1 MQLLPVMVAAMA
13 GLSMAHP
20 NHPTRRDVIAPRGRC
35 GAPEPSRS
43 NIEASRRMAKQQKF
57 NPEVALQST
66 DDQIE
71 LGVYFH
77 IISDGTDPVAEGGT
91 VLDTALNAQL
101 STLNADYQQAG
112 ISFKLVN
119 TTRTVNKDW
128 FHVEM
133 NSDQEIQMKKALRK
147 GTYRDINIYFA
158 SLTGGVLGWCTYPET
173 NPSDHQITADGCAV
187 AFASLPGGTAPY
199 NLGRTLTHELGH
211 WLNLFHTFQ
220 GGCSA
225 ENDSV
230 EDTPAEQ
237 GPTYGCPA
245 TPVDTCTGPGFDGL
259 DNTNNFMNYVDDSC
273 MTNFT
278 SGQITRM
285 HQSFNSFRKAI

>member
-91 VLDTALNAQL
+91 VLDTALNAQ
-101 STLNADYQQAG
+101 
-112 ISFKLVN
+112 V
-119 TTRTVNKDW
+119 
-128 FHVEM
+128 
-133 NSDQEIQMKKALRK
+133 
-147 GTYRDINIYFA
+147 
-158 SLTGGVLGWCTYPET
+158 
-173 NPSDHQITADGCAV
+173 
-187 AFASLPGGTAPY
+187 
-199 NLGRTLTHELGH
+199 
-211 WLNLFHTFQ
+211 
-220 GGCSA
+220 
-225 ENDSV
+225 
-230 EDTPAEQ
+230 
-237 GPTYGCPA
+237 
-245 TPVDTCTGPGFDGL
+245 
-259 DNTNNFMNYVDDSC
+259 
-273 MTNFT
+273 
-278 SGQITRM
+278 GQIALM
-285 HQSFNSFRKAI
+285 HPNCALTQY